1 MNRLPRAL
9 VSVAVCVGVF
19 GVTTATVTEGLAS
32 YVWPS
37 LMLGIPVGGVAGI
50 AAAALTF
57 LGLAAWAERRQTGR
71 VRKRT
76 RRDLSTTAAVLGG
89 FVVGGTL
96 AFAAAMTQA
105 IGLATTMLV
114 VAMPAG
120 LLTATIA
127 GIVVA
132 RRHRRLTRTSAPPSP
147 DIE

>member
-9 VSVAVCVGVF
+9 LSVAVGVLVF
-19 GVTTATVTEGLAS
+19 LGVTIAVTEGLAP

-37 LMLGIPVGGVAGI
+37 LMVGVPVGGVAGV
-50 AAAALTF
+50 AAVPLAVF
-57 LGLAAWAERRQTGR
+57 GLAARAERRQTGR

-89 FVVGGTL
+89 FVVGGAL

-114 VAMPAG
+114 VAVPAG
-120 LLTATIA
+120 LLTATVA